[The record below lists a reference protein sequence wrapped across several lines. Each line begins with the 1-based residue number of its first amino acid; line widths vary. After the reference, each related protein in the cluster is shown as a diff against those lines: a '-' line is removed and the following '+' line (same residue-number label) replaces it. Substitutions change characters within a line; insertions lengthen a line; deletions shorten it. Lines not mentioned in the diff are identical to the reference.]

1 MNRDPIFLRVD
12 ATPETGYER
21 LARCLTIAAA
31 LQRRRR
37 PVYFLSNLEPA
48 SLALTIKR
56 GGNDWIPMT
65 NRLGT
70 PADQAQI
77 QQLITKHGP
86 AAVIVDDA
94 DVQRPY
100 LNDIVGAGA
109 FLVSIDHQGATRL
122 PSHLVVNPLLG
133 PSREDF
139 EFAPYAQILMGD
151 RYGLVRPEIRRH
163 RPTRSQEP
171 APLTL
176 PNAKGPSNLFRGLV
190 ALGEDDPNL
199 QTLNLSKL
207 LLGAPKIGKVDAIV
221 RKEHP
226 QMDELRALAEANPE
240 RFEVAV
246 ESAEMTARLV
256 RCHFAI
262 TSGSGW
268 SIELACIGV
277 PQLVLVQNEAH
288 WPNTQR
294 LEEEGCVSIVGWH
307 ENTSA
312 QTIRTAVQN
321 LLTDPLER
329 QAMARSGRKLFDGR
343 GPDRFVNALEIML
356 AGGARRDAVEMAA

>member
-12 ATPETGYER
+12 ATPQSGYER

-56 GGNDWIPMT
+56 GGNDWIPMH
-65 NRLGT
+65 NRLGE
-70 PADQAQI
+70 PADQAQVLQAI
-77 QQLITKHGP
+77 NKLGP
-86 AAVIVDDA
+86 AAVIVDDP
-94 DVQRPY
+94 DVKRPY
-100 LNDIVGAGA
+100 LQDLVGAGA
-109 FLVSIDHQGATRL
+109 FVVSLDHQGTVRL
-122 PSHLVVNPLLG
+122 PSHVVVNPLLG
-133 PSREDF
+133 PSRDSF
-139 EFAPYAQILMGD
+139 EFMPYAQLLMGK
-151 RYGLVRPEIRRH
+151 RYAMVRPEIRRH
-163 RPTRSQEP
+163 RQTRSQEP
-171 APLTL
+171 AALMAANT
-176 PNAKGPSNLFRGLV
+176 KGPGTLYRALV

-199 QTLNLSKL
+199 QTLNLSKMM
-207 LLGAPKIGKVDAIV
+207 LGAPRIGKVDAIV
-221 RKEHP
+221 RREHP
-226 QMDELRALAEANPE
+226 QMDALKALAEENPE

-246 ESAEMTARLV
+246 ESAEITARLV

-268 SIELACIGV
+268 SLELACIGL

-294 LEEEGCVSIVGWH
+294 LEDEGAISILGWH

-312 QTIRTAVQN
+312 QTIRNAVQG
-321 LLTDPLER
+321 LLADPAER
-329 QAMARSGRKLFDGR
+329 QSMSRYGRKLIDGR
-343 GPDRFVNALEIML
+343 GPDRFVNAVEIML
-356 AGGARRDAVEMAA
+356 AGGARHEALEQAA

>member
-1 MNRDPIFLRVD
+1 
-12 ATPETGYER
+12 
-21 LARCLTIAAA
+21 
-31 LQRRRR
+31 
-37 PVYFLSNLEPA
+37 
-48 SLALTIKR
+48 
-56 GGNDWIPMT
+56 
-65 NRLGT
+65 
-70 PADQAQI
+70 
-77 QQLITKHGP
+77 
-86 AAVIVDDA
+86 
-94 DVQRPY
+94 
-100 LNDIVGAGA
+100 
-109 FLVSIDHQGATRL
+109 
-122 PSHLVVNPLLG
+122 
-133 PSREDF
+133 
-139 EFAPYAQILMGD
+139 
-151 RYGLVRPEIRRH
+151 
-163 RPTRSQEP
+163 
-171 APLTL
+171 
-176 PNAKGPSNLFRGLV
+176 
-190 ALGEDDPNL
+190 
-199 QTLNLSKL
+199 
-207 LLGAPKIGKVDAIV
+207 
-221 RKEHP
+221 
-226 QMDELRALAEANPE
+226 MDELRALAEANPE

-321 LLTDPLER
+321 LLADPLER

-356 AGGARRDAVEMAA
+356 AGGARRDAAEMAA